1 MKGADA
7 TMEGADA
14 AVEGAKVPASWTV
27 YLLMN
32 YPQLCIMNGTCSG
45 NILYYR

>member
-1 MKGADA
+1 
-7 TMEGADA
+7 MEGAEAAMEGAEA
-14 AVEGAKVPASWTV
+14 AVVRAKVPVSWTV

-45 NILYYR
+45 NIPYYR